1 MTCRADLQHASLSN
15 TAINGSAEGDIIG
28 SAGVDVIDANAG
40 NDTITLGGSGD
51 TVIYTSDAA
60 GAATDGIDTITD
72 FTVGTDKL
80 DIVTF
85 VPTKASLAA
94 GTTVIGTATSADAD
108 VTLDVTKDVVEI
120 VGTLQSTIVDF
131 NNDSQVLDAI
141 VGDGNALKT
150 SAAAGKVIM
159 VVYQDDNAYIYTVNA
174 GAGNDVVAVG
184 EITLI
189 AVLEDIGAGDM
200 TNGDFI

>member
-1 MTCRADLQHASLSN
+1 M
-15 TAINGSAEGDIIG
+15 
-28 SAGVDVIDANAG
+28 
-40 NDTITLGGSGD
+40 
-51 TVIYTSDAA
+51 
-60 GAATDGIDTITD
+60 
-72 FTVGTDKL
+72 
-80 DIVTF
+80 
-85 VPTKASLAA
+85 
-94 GTTVIGTATSADAD
+94 IGTATSADAD
-108 VTLDVTKDVVEI
+108 VTLDDTKDVVEI

-184 EITLI
+184 EIL